1 MRGHLVLVVACA
13 GLTACVPDD
22 AAYTPIFLPP
32 PYSDM
37 PPALP
42 GESIE
47 AGKPVD
53 LSARQQE
60 AVVAGITKWMK
71 DPRSAHFGTMQ
82 GARNSRGL
90 VVVCGQV
97 EGRNSAGGYTGLS
110 PFIGVL
116 MGSVARPDFVVVGI
130 GSSGRERAEVT
141 SLCRDS
147 GVALRA

>member
-13 GLTACVPDD
+13 GLTTACVPDD

-47 AGKPVD
+47 AGTPVV
-53 LSARQQE
+53 LNSRQQE
-60 AVVAGITKWMK
+60 AVVVGVTKWMK
-71 DPRSAHFGTMQ
+71 VPNSAHFGTMD
-82 GARNSRGL
+82 GARNSRGMI
-90 VVVCGQV
+90 VVCGLV
-97 EGRNSAGGYTGLS
+97 DGRNSAGGYVGLS

-116 MGSVARPDFVVVGI
+116 MGTPLRPDFVGVGI
-130 GSSGRERAEVT
+130 GSSGREPA
-141 SLCRDS
+141 
-147 GVALRA
+147 